1 MNAAELFQKI
11 EKIIPLDIV
20 LEGDKVGFIGSET
33 PNDIQVE
40 NVLVLMDYIPSC
52 ELKFLSNSL
61 NNSETN
67 NSKINYEDYDLLIT
81 HHPPLIKPEIPTY
94 VIHSN
99 WDLMVGGA
107 CDSLAETLEIKVL
120 DVLDPETGLGRL
132 GSPFNGPISL
142 EELESLVMEKL
153 NIDCIKSVKTSKFL
167 NNPQMKINKVAV
179 VSGFGLNPNFIKNAQ
194 NRGAEVYISGD
205 LTHPGAIMAKTLGMN
220 LIDVNHHASE
230 IPGLYDLAQ
239 LIEDL
244 VKDLGVF
251 VEVFNTGIPWDTK
264 FKFIS
269 DK

>member
-11 EKIIPLDIV
+11 EKIIPLDIA

-33 PNDIQVE
+33 PDDIQVK

-52 ELKFLSNSL
+52 ELKFLSNNL
-61 NNSETN
+61 NNSKISN
-67 NSKINYEDYDLLIT
+67 LKINYEDYDLLIT
-81 HHPPLIKPEIPTY
+81 HHPPIIKPEIPTY

-99 WDLMVGGA
+99 WDLITPGA

-120 DVLDPETGLGRL
+120 DVLDPKTGLGRL
-132 GSPFNGPISL
+132 GNPLNGPISL
-142 EELESLVMEKL
+142 EELEALVMEKL

-179 VSGFGLNPNFIKNAQ
+179 VSGFGLNANFIKIAH

-205 LTHPGAIMAKTLGMN
+205 LTHTGAIMAKALGIN

-230 IPGLYDLAQ
+230 IPGLYDLAR
-239 LIEDL
+239 LI
-244 VKDLGVF
+244 KDLGIE